1 MNKKNNTKQNKNKDL
16 LDVSYRR
23 NLNVDIP
30 QGYSD
35 EELSILIKELEQ
47 ELEQMKVLHQKYYS
61 SNSYIDRIRKRNF
74 LDILQEKI
82 ASTIYIFIAKHILK

>member
-1 MNKKNNTKQNKNKDL
+1 MNKKNNTKRNENKDL